1 MRVIEVS
8 FSGFF
13 MSINNELKIEILLEV
28 LPYIKKFQGKVFVIK
43 FGGSILCDNKNIKSV
58 IEDVVFL
65 NKIGIKTI
73 IIHGGGKDINEEL
86 KIHNIEPKFVDGV
99 RFTDD
104 KTMEIAEMVL
114 SGKVNKNLVAEANN
128 QGLYAVGISGKDANF
143 IKAKK
148 KNKLG
153 NVGEVVS
160 VNIKIINTLIES
172 GFIPVISPVCCDKNC
187 KSLNVNADDVAVEI
201 AKALKA
207 EKLVFLTD
215 IDVAVEIA
223 KALKAEKLVFLTDI
237 EGVFQDV
244 NDKNSLISV
253 ILTKDIEKM
262 IKSKVIT
269 GGMIPKILSC
279 GDAIKNGI
287 NAVHIVNGTT
297 PHSML
302 LEIYT
307 DKCIGTIIKNG

>member
-1 MRVIEVS
+1 MRVIGVS
-8 FSGFF
+8 FSGFC
-13 MSINNELKIEILLEV
+13 MSISKELKIEILLEA
-28 LPYIKKFQGKVFVIK
+28 LPYISKFQGKVFVIK
-43 FGGSILCDNKNIKSV
+43 LGGSILCDNKNIKSV
-58 IEDVVFL
+58 IEDIVFL

-73 IIHGGGKDINEEL
+73 IVHGGGKDINNEL
-86 KIHNIEPKFVDGV
+86 KVHEIEPKFVDGI

-104 KTMEIAEMVL
+104 KTMEVAEMVL
-114 SGKVNKNLVAEANN
+114 SGKVNKNLVAEANC
-128 QGLYAVGISGKDANF
+128 QGLCAVGISGKDAHF
-143 IKAKK
+143 IQAQK

-153 NVGEVVS
+153 NVGEIVS
-160 VNIKIINTLIES
+160 VDVKIINSLFES
-172 GFIPVISPVCCDKNC
+172 GFTPIISPVCCDENC
-187 KSLNVNADDVAVEI
+187 QSLNVNADDVAVAVAKEI
-201 AKALKA
+201 KA

-215 IDVAVEIA
+215 ID
-223 KALKAEKLVFLTDI
+223 
-237 EGVFQDV
+237 GVFQDV

-279 GDAIKNGI
+279 GNAVENGI
-287 NAVHIVNGTT
+287 NAVHIINGTA

-307 DKCIGTIIKNG
+307 NNGIGTIIKT

>member
-1 MRVIEVS
+1 MRVIGVS
-8 FSGFF
+8 FSGFC
-13 MSINNELKIEILLEV
+13 MSISNELKIEILLEV

-43 FGGSILCDNKNIKSV
+43 LGGSILCDNKNIKSI

-73 IIHGGGKDINEEL
+73 IVHGGGKDINEEL
-86 KIHNIEPKFVDGV
+86 KVHNIEPKFVDGV

-114 SGKVNKNLVAEANN
+114 SCKVNKNLVAEANN

-143 IKAKK
+143 IKAEQKV
-148 KNKLG
+148 KLG

-160 VNIKIINTLIES
+160 VDTKIINTLLES
-172 GFIPVISPVCCDKNC
+172 GFIPVISPVCCDYNC
-187 KSLNVNADDVAVEI
+187 KALNVNADDVAVEI

-215 IDVAVEIA
+215 ID
-223 KALKAEKLVFLTDI
+223 
-237 EGVFQDV
+237 GVFQDV

-262 IKSKVIT
+262 IKNKIIT

-307 DKCIGTIIKNG
+307 DNGIGTIIKNG

>member
-1 MRVIEVS
+1 MRVIGVS
-8 FSGFF
+8 FSVFF
-13 MSINNELKIEILLEV
+13 MSISNELKIEILLEV
-28 LPYIKKFQGKVFVIK
+28 LPYIKRFQGKVFVIK
-43 FGGSILCDNKNIKSV
+43 LGGSILCDNKNIKSV

-73 IIHGGGKDINEEL
+73 IVHGGGKDINEEL

-104 KTMEIAEMVL
+104 KTMEIVEMVL
-114 SGKVNKNLVAEANN
+114 SGKVNKNLVAEVNN
-128 QGLYAVGISGKDANF
+128 QGLCAVGISGKDTNF
-143 IKAKK
+143 IQAKK
-148 KNKLG
+148 KEKLG
-153 NVGEVVS
+153 NVGEIVS
-160 VNIKIINTLIES
+160 VDTKIIHTLLES
-172 GFIPVISPVCCDKNC
+172 GFIPVISPVCCDDNC
-187 KSLNVNADDVAVEI
+187 KSLNVNADDVAVEV

-215 IDVAVEIA
+215 ID
-223 KALKAEKLVFLTDI
+223 
-237 EGVFQDV
+237 GVFQDV

-262 IKSKVIT
+262 IKNKIIT

-302 LEIYT
+302 LENYT
-307 DKCIGTIIKNG
+307 DKGVGTIIKNG

>member
-8 FSGFF
+8 FSDFC
-13 MSINNELKIEILLEV
+13 MSISNELKIEILLEV
-28 LPYIKKFQGKVFVIK
+28 LPYIKKFQGKMFVIK
-43 FGGSILCDNKNIKSV
+43 LGGSILCDNKNIKSV

-65 NKIGIKTI
+65 NKIGIKII

-86 KIHNIEPKFVDGV
+86 KVHQIEPKFVDGV

-114 SGKVNKNLVAEANN
+114 SGKVNKNLVAEVNN
-128 QGLYAVGISGKDANF
+128 QGLCAVGISGKDANF

-153 NVGEVVS
+153 NVGEIVS
-160 VNIKIINTLIES
+160 VDTKIINTLLES
-172 GFIPVISPVCCDKNC
+172 GFIPVISPVCCDDNC
-187 KSLNVNADDVAVEI
+187 KSLNVNADDVAVEV

-215 IDVAVEIA
+215 ID
-223 KALKAEKLVFLTDI
+223 
-237 EGVFQDV
+237 GVFQDV

-253 ILTKDIEKM
+253 ILTKNIEKM
-262 IKSKVIT
+262 IKNKVII

-307 DKCIGTIIKNG
+307 DKGVGTIIKNG

>member
-8 FSGFF
+8 FSDFC
-13 MSINNELKIEILLEV
+13 MSISNELKIEILLEV
-28 LPYIKKFQGKVFVIK
+28 LPYIKKFQGKMFVIK
-43 FGGSILCDNKNIKSV
+43 LGGSILCDNKNIKSV

-65 NKIGIKTI
+65 NKIGIKI
-73 IIHGGGKDINEEL
+73 IIVHGGGKDINEEL
-86 KIHNIEPKFVDGV
+86 KVHQIEPKFVDGV

-114 SGKVNKNLVAEANN
+114 SGKVNKNLVAEVNN
-128 QGLYAVGISGKDANF
+128 QGLCAVGISGKDANF

-153 NVGEVVS
+153 NVGEIVS
-160 VNIKIINTLIES
+160 VDTKIINTLLES
-172 GFIPVISPVCCDKNC
+172 GFIPVISPVCCDDNC
-187 KSLNVNADDVAVEI
+187 KSLNVNADDVAVEV

-215 IDVAVEIA
+215 ID
-223 KALKAEKLVFLTDI
+223 
-237 EGVFQDV
+237 GVFQDV

-253 ILTKDIEKM
+253 ILTKNIEKM
-262 IKSKVIT
+262 IKNKVII

-307 DKCIGTIIKNG
+307 DKGVGTIIKNG

>member
-215 IDVAVEIA
+215 I
-223 KALKAEKLVFLTDI
+223 

>member
-8 FSGFF
+8 FSDFC
-13 MSINNELKIEILLEV
+13 MSISNELKIEILLEV

-43 FGGSILCDNKNIKSV
+43 LGGSILCDNKNIKSV

-65 NKIGIKTI
+65 NKIGIKII

-86 KIHNIEPKFVDGV
+86 KVHQIEPKFVDGV

-143 IKAKK
+143 IQAKK

-160 VNIKIINTLIES
+160 VDTKIINTLLES
-172 GFIPVISPVCCDKNC
+172 GFIPVISPVCCDDNC
-187 KSLNVNADDVAVEI
+187 KSLNVNADDVAVEV

-215 IDVAVEIA
+215 ID
-223 KALKAEKLVFLTDI
+223 
-237 EGVFQDV
+237 GVFQDV

-253 ILTKDIEKM
+253 ILTKNIEKM
-262 IKSKVIT
+262 IKNKVII

-307 DKCIGTIIKNG
+307 DKGVGTIIKNG

>member
-1 MRVIEVS
+1 
-8 FSGFF
+8 
-13 MSINNELKIEILLEV
+13 MSISNELKIEILLEV
-28 LPYIKKFQGKVFVIK
+28 LPYIKRFQGKVFVIK
-43 FGGSILCDNKNIKSV
+43 LGGSILCDNKNIKSV

-73 IIHGGGKDINEEL
+73 IVHGGGKDINEEL
-86 KIHNIEPKFVDGV
+86 KVHNIEPKFVDGV

-104 KTMEIAEMVL
+104 KTMEIVEMVL

-128 QGLYAVGISGKDANF
+128 QGLFAVGISGKDANF
-143 IKAKK
+143 IQATKK
-148 KNKLG
+148 EKLG
-153 NVGEVVS
+153 NVGEIVS
-160 VNIKIINTLIES
+160 VDTKIINTLLES
-172 GFIPVISPVCCDKNC
+172 GFIPVISPVCCNDNC
-187 KSLNVNADDVAVEI
+187 KSLNVNADDVAVEV

-207 EKLVFLTD
+207 EKFVFLTD
-215 IDVAVEIA
+215 ID
-223 KALKAEKLVFLTDI
+223 
-237 EGVFQDV
+237 GVFQDV

-262 IKSKVIT
+262 IKNKVIT

-279 GDAIKNGI
+279 GDAIKSGI

-307 DKCIGTIIKNG
+307 DKGVGTIIKNG

>member
-1 MRVIEVS
+1 MV
-8 FSGFF
+8 FF
-13 MSINNELKIEILLEV
+13 MSISNELKIEILLEA
-28 LPYIKKFQGKVFVIK
+28 LPYISKFQGKVFVIK
-43 FGGSILCDNKNIKSV
+43 LGGSILCDNKNIKSV
-58 IEDVVFL
+58 IEDIVFL

-73 IIHGGGKDINEEL
+73 IVHGGGKDINNEL
-86 KIHNIEPKFVDGV
+86 KVHEIEPKFVDGI

-104 KTMEIAEMVL
+104 KTMEVAEMVL
-114 SGKVNKNLVAEANN
+114 SGKVNKNLVAEANC
-128 QGLYAVGISGKDANF
+128 QGLCAVGISGKDAHF
-143 IKAKK
+143 IQAQK

-153 NVGEVVS
+153 NVGEIVS
-160 VNIKIINTLIES
+160 VDIKIINALFES
-172 GFIPVISPVCCDKNC
+172 GFTPIISPVCCDENC
-187 KSLNVNADDVAVEI
+187 QSLNVNADDVAVAVAKEI
-201 AKALKA
+201 KA

-215 IDVAVEIA
+215 ID
-223 KALKAEKLVFLTDI
+223 
-237 EGVFQDV
+237 GVFQDV

-279 GDAIKNGI
+279 GNAVENGI
-287 NAVHIVNGTT
+287 NAVHIINGTA

-307 DKCIGTIIKNG
+307 NNGIGTIIKT